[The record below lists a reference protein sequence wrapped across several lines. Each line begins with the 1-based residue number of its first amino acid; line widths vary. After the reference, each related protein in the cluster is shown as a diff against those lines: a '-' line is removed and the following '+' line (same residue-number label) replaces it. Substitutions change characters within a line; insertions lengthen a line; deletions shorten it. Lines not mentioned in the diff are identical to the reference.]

1 MLKIEGKYLNAKSIV
16 GNKKTLLITF
26 STKAGNLELVV
37 TSEQWMRY
45 FVADNAPKKSSKW
58 ELVVQAKAIPELN
71 QTMLGLVNA
80 KPLIDTSEE
89 NLGRV
94 IEILEKIYHR
104 MNNLQIGDNDNT
116 NESES
121 LSSKEASNNSL
132 DYEAVGQNYQPS
144 LENKAKVS
152 EEDLP
157 DVPDNQT
164 RQFNLDQ
171 KKPAQ
176 PNPEDVAVDQGT
188 GDSITSG
195 FFTETNENSND
206 DADSSDDSQEE
217 QSNNQQGDVN
227 LGDGPLDL
235 SSGL

>member
-45 FVADNAPKKSSKW
+45 FVADNAPRKGGKW
-58 ELVVQAKAIPELN
+58 KLVVQAKAIPELN

-104 MNNLQIGDNDNT
+104 MNNLQIGDNYNT

-121 LSSKEASNNSL
+121 SSSKEASNNGL
-132 DYEAVGQNYQPS
+132 D
-144 LENKAKVS
+144 
-152 EEDLP
+152 
-157 DVPDNQT
+157 
-164 RQFNLDQ
+164 
-171 KKPAQ
+171 
-176 PNPEDVAVDQGT
+176 
-188 GDSITSG
+188 
-195 FFTETNENSND
+195 
-206 DADSSDDSQEE
+206 
-217 QSNNQQGDVN
+217 
-227 LGDGPLDL
+227 
-235 SSGL
+235 